1 MIIVIIMIIRNYL
14 CAPMSVYFNAY
25 RDNAYNRGGEEIL
38 KVIIMIKMMLM
49 VVMVMMI
56 IIIIMLTVP
65 VMAKITGTIPKT
77 ASWKDYYGYSNS

>member
-38 KVIIMIKMMLM
+38 KVIIMIMIKMMLM

-65 VMAKITGTIPKT
+65 VMAKITGTMPKT
-77 ASWKDYYGYSNS
+77 ADYYGYSNS